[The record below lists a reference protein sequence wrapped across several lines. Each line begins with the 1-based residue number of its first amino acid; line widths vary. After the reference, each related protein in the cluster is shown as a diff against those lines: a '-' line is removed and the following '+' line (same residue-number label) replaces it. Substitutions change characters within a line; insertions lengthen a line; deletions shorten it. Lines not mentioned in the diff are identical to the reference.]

1 MNNESFNPFDSQPL
15 PIDSEVS
22 SSDSSAENTPKEL
35 EKIELAEISSP
46 AAGPQPPQIKSFSG
60 PGAFATK
67 KSFKRPITGPG
78 HGATRVHTF
87 HTKLADKTLHLL
99 DEAINEW
106 IDEHPEVEVK
116 FCTSTVGL
124 VEGKIKNDP
133 HLIVSLWY

>member
-1 MNNESFNPFDSQPL
+1 MNNEFVNPLDGQSLPLDSG
-15 PIDSEVS
+15 VS
-22 SSDSSAENTPKEL
+22 SSDSSAGNTPVEQ
-35 EKIELAEISSP
+35 EKIELEEIPSP
-46 AAGPQPPQIKSFSG
+46 TGPQPSQIKSFSG
-60 PGAFATK
+60 PGAYATK
-67 KSFKRPITGPG
+67 KSFKRPVTGPG

-99 DEAINEW
+99 DESINEW

-116 FCTSTVGL
+116 FSTSTVGL